1 MSTTSRNRNLI
12 FIIAA
17 LLLTN
22 IAVLVYFLWI
32 KQPDAHRDGQKKPP
46 KEGFFTVALRDSVGF
61 NEQQIA
67 QYKEL
72 KDKQKKAIGVMFEE
86 MRKAKDS
93 LFRLIGNT
101 QVNDSV
107 IRKAAEAVGD
117 RQRLLDLQS
126 FNHFREIR
134 ALCTTPEQEQKYDT
148 AVLRMLRKMG
158 KTPANHNNGKKDDK
172 KKPA

>member
-22 IAVLVYFLWI
+22 IAVLVYFLWL
-32 KQPDAHRDGQKKPP
+32 KPDGHKDGKKPP
-46 KEGFFTVALRDSVGF
+46 NEGFFTIALRDSVGF
-61 NEQQIA
+61 NAQQIA

-93 LFRLIGNT
+93 LFRLVGNT
-101 QVNDSV
+101 QANDS
-107 IRKAAEAVGD
+107 IIQKAAEAVGE

-134 ALCTTPEQEQKYDT
+134 ALCTSREQEQKYDT

-158 KTPANHNNGKKDDK
+158 KTPARHNNGKKEEK

>member
-1 MSTTSRNRNLI
+1 MSNTSRNRNLV

-32 KQPDAHRDGQKKPP
+32 KQPEGRKDGPQKP
-46 KEGFFTVALRDSVGF
+46 KEGFFTLALKDSVGF

-67 QYKEL
+67 QYKEI
-72 KDKQKKAIGVMFEE
+72 KDRQKKTMEVMFDN
-86 MRKAKDS
+86 MRRAKDS
-93 LFRLIGNT
+93 LFRLIGDT
-101 QVNDSV
+101 QANDSV
-107 IRKAAEAVGD
+107 IRKAAEAVGE

-134 ALCTTPEQEQKYDT
+134 ALCTSPDQRQKYDT

-158 KTPANHNNGKKDDK
+158 KTPARHSNGKKEEK
-172 KKPA
+172 KK

>member
-1 MSTTSRNRNLI
+1 MSNTSRNRNLI
-12 FIIAA
+12 FIIAT

-32 KQPDAHRDGQKKPP
+32 KPEGRAEGRKAP
-46 KEGFFTVALRDSVGF
+46 KEGFFTLALKDSVGF

-72 KDKQKKAIGVMFEE
+72 KDKQKKAIGVMFED

-93 LFRLIGNT
+93 LFRLVGNT
-101 QVNDSV
+101 QASDSV
-107 IRKAAEAVGD
+107 IRKAAEAIGE

-134 ALCTTPEQEQKYDT
+134 ALCTTPEQAQKYDT

-158 KTPANHNNGKKDDK
+158 KTPAGHNNGKKEEK
-172 KKPA
+172 KK

>member
-1 MSTTSRNRNLI
+1 MSNTSRNKNLI

-22 IAVLVYFLWI
+22 IAVLVYFLWL
-32 KQPDAHRDGQKKPP
+32 KPEGSRDSGKKSPP

-61 NEQQIA
+61 TEQQIA

-101 QVNDSV
+101 QASDSV
-107 IRKAAEAVGD
+107 IRKAAEAVGE

-126 FNHFREIR
+126 FSHFREIR
-134 ALCTTPEQEQKYDT
+134 ALCTSPEQEQKYDT

-158 KTPANHNNGKKDDK
+158 KTPSHSNGKKEDK
-172 KKPA
+172 KKSS

>member
-1 MSTTSRNRNLI
+1 MSNTSRNKNLV

-32 KQPDAHRDGQKKPP
+32 KEPHGSRSSGSNKPP

-67 QYKEL
+67 QYKEI
-72 KDKQKKAIGVMFEE
+72 KDRQKKTMEVMFDN
-86 MRKAKDS
+86 MRSAKDS
-93 LFRLIGNT
+93 LFRLIGDT
-101 QVNDSV
+101 LANDSV
-107 IRKAAEAVGD
+107 IRRAAEAVGE

-126 FNHFREIR
+126 FSHFREIR
-134 ALCTTPEQEQKYDT
+134 ALCTSPEQQQKYDT

-158 KTPANHNNGKKDDK
+158 KTPARHSNKKEEK
-172 KKPA
+172 KK